1 MSERTNTVCITCGMH
16 VTTAP
21 NLNRLP
27 NGQTCPTCRDR
38 VLDALPSL
46 LPARLADAERTERMS
61 QFDGM
66 VERGEGGWP
75 IQDREP

>member
-1 MSERTNTVCITCGMH
+1 MAERTNTVCITCGMH

-21 NLNRLP
+21 NLNRLS

-38 VLDALPSL
+38 VLDGLPSL
-46 LPARLADAERTERMS
+46 LPTRPADAERSERMS

-75 IQDREP
+75 P